1 MAEVLKQIG
10 ERSSQHVVSSRK
22 VIGFNLSD
30 LAEESRQ
37 KIESCRDTVK
47 SMLAEAEA
55 EAEQIRETARLEG
68 YQIGLKEAEERIAKE
83 INEQAE
89 IKAKEKLDRLHD
101 SVTELYSVHG
111 EWMKQYADS
120 LTQLATAIAERVVRQ
135 QLHSSPDIILQ
146 WVQESLN
153 QLRLSSEIKLTL
165 HPDTISE
172 IGESLEIMIRNEG
185 RIEEIELASDSN
197 LGRHEVMVSQ
207 ERGEIHAGMMAQLNR
222 LGDMLS

>member
-165 HPDTISE
+165 HPDTMSE

-207 ERGEIHAGMMAQLNR
+207 EQGEIHAGMMAQLNR

>member
-37 KIESCRDTVK
+37 KIESCRETVK

-165 HPDTISE
+165 HPDTMSE

-207 ERGEIHAGMMAQLNR
+207 EQGEIHAGMMAQLNR

>member
-146 WVQESLN
+146 WVQDSLN

-165 HPDTISE
+165 HPDTMSE

-207 ERGEIHAGMMAQLNR
+207 EQGEIHAGMMAQLNR

>member
-55 EAEQIRETARLEG
+55 EAEQIRETARIEG

-165 HPDTISE
+165 HPDTMSE

-207 ERGEIHAGMMAQLNR
+207 EQGEIHAGMMAQLNR

>member
-1 MAEVLKQIG
+1 MAEVIKQIG
-10 ERSSQHVVSSRK
+10 ERSSQHLVSSRK

-37 KIESCRDTVK
+37 KIDSCRDTVK

-55 EAEQIRETARLEG
+55 EAEQIRETARLKG

-165 HPDTISE
+165 HPDTMSE

-197 LGRHEVMVSQ
+197 LGRHDVMVSQ
-207 ERGEIHAGMMAQLNR
+207 EQGEIHAGMMAQLNR

>member
-47 SMLAEAEA
+47 SMLAEAEV

-111 EWMKQYADS
+111 EWMRQYADS
-120 LTQLATAIAERVVRQ
+120 LTQFATAIAERVVRQ

-146 WVQESLN
+146 WVQESLS

-165 HPDTISE
+165 HPDTMSE

-197 LGRHEVMVSQ
+197 LGRHEVVVSQ
-207 ERGEIHAGMMAQLNR
+207 EQGEIHAGMMAQLNR

>member
-165 HPDTISE
+165 HPDTMSE
-172 IGESLEIMIRNEG
+172 IRESLEIMIRNEG

-207 ERGEIHAGMMAQLNR
+207 EQGEIHAGMMAQLNR

>member
-146 WVQESLN
+146 WVQESLS

-165 HPDTISE
+165 HPDTMSE

-185 RIEEIELASDSN
+185 RIEEIELASDPS

-207 ERGEIHAGMMAQLNR
+207 EQGEIHAGMMAQLNR

>member
-55 EAEQIRETARLEG
+55 EAEQIMETARLEG

-165 HPDTISE
+165 HPDTMSE
-172 IGESLEIMIRNEG
+172 IRESLEIMIRNEG

-207 ERGEIHAGMMAQLNR
+207 EQGEIHAGMMAQLNR

>member
-101 SVTELYSVHG
+101 SVTELFSVHG

-165 HPDTISE
+165 HPDTMSE

-207 ERGEIHAGMMAQLNR
+207 EQGEIHAGMMAQLNR

>member
-146 WVQESLN
+146 WVQESLS

-165 HPDTISE
+165 HPDTMSE

-185 RIEEIELASDSN
+185 RIEEIELASDLN

-207 ERGEIHAGMMAQLNR
+207 EQGEIHAGMMAQLNR

>member
-207 ERGEIHAGMMAQLNR
+207 EQGEIHAGMMAQLNR

>member
-10 ERSSQHVVSSRK
+10 ERSSQRVVSSRK

-165 HPDTISE
+165 HPDTMSE

-207 ERGEIHAGMMAQLNR
+207 EQGEIHAGMMAQLNR

>member
-146 WVQESLN
+146 WVQDSLN

-165 HPDTISE
+165 HPDTMSE

-207 ERGEIHAGMMAQLNR
+207 EQGEIHAGMMAQLNR
-222 LGDMLS
+222 VGDMLS